1 MVQPEHT
8 GRCSTEVQ
16 AMLCWA
22 RRFAGVV
29 ECRVYRVDSVR
40 PGTALSHVPASDK
53 YMFTDSELPG
63 ELQVSRCELIS
74 VWKWVFKE
82 QAWF

>member
-1 MVQPEHT
+1 
-8 GRCSTEVQ
+8 
-16 AMLCWA
+16 MLCRA

-29 ECRVYRVDSVR
+29 ECRVYQVDSVS
-40 PGTALSHVPASDK
+40 PGTSLSHVPASDK
-53 YMFTDSELPG
+53 YMFTDSELSG
-63 ELQVSRCELIS
+63 EVQVSRCELIS